1 MKFTTKIQLDIPNLK
16 LNNTHL
22 SQIAQEDAIQFISDI
37 KYFNVSTLQ
46 ANSLRSEKT
55 VIGAK
60 LFLENNEHFI
70 TKVANHILE
79 DF

>member
-1 MKFTTKIQLDIPNLK
+1 M
-16 LNNTHL
+16 
-22 SQIAQEDAIQFISDI
+22 AQEDAIQFISAK